1 MGSLSCSYITCAFS
15 VELSR
20 SRVSGTTSGG
30 AVHSHGIPA
39 CRFVPV
45 EFLIRRRVR
54 FLLTLSHDTIK
65 TRKWRRRWR
74 YVLQGGESKE
84 CEQDVAVEAR
94 IKGHFI

>member
-54 FLLTLSHDTIK
+54 FLLTLSHDKDKEVEEEMEVRT
-65 TRKWRRRWR
+65 T
-74 YVLQGGESKE
+74 GGESKE
-84 CEQDVAVEAR
+84 CEQDVAVESR